1 MCTVASNAELS
12 IWPRLMPQIKVRGI
26 DLYYETQGQGEPLV
40 LLHNGLGCTR
50 SFTQQV
56 DELSKHF
63 TVVSYDRHGYGRSAH
78 IVTLAGNWLDA
89 SVDELSSLLDQLRIE
104 KAHLCGICVGG
115 AMALLLAAR
124 SPERVRTVIAAGTC
138 CYGEESM
145 APKALKLYPSP
156 EDLPPEWSREME
168 NYHGRTYW
176 RELYAVFHQ
185 AIREENGY
193 PFRGF
198 DLRPILP
205 NIKVPVMVTYGDRD
219 QLFEIEQAVTMHKL
233 LERSDLCILPN
244 CGHLPNEEKPR
255 DFNREILGFIR
266 RYQT

>member
-1 MCTVASNAELS
+1 
-12 IWPRLMPQIKVRGI
+12 
-26 DLYYETQGQGEPLV
+26 
-40 LLHNGLGCTR
+40 
-50 SFTQQV
+50 
-56 DELSKHF
+56 
-63 TVVSYDRHGYGRSAH
+63 
-78 IVTLAGNWLDA
+78 
-89 SVDELSSLLDQLRIE
+89 
-104 KAHLCGICVGG
+104 
-115 AMALLLAAR
+115 
-124 SPERVRTVIAAGTC
+124 VRTVIAAGTC

-156 EDLPPEWSREME
+156 EDLPPDWSRELQE
-168 NYHGRTYW
+168 CHGSTYW
-176 RELYAVFHQ
+176 PELYAVFRQ

-193 PFRGF
+193 PFKGF

-205 NIKVPVMVTYGDRD
+205 SVRVPVMVIYGDRD
-219 QLFEIEQAVTMHKL
+219 QLFV